1 MRTRLAALLVV
12 SASACGLLY
21 AQSKAIRK
29 VPLTQTSAT
38 SGEQMFKTYCAV
50 CHGSDGRGNGP
61 AATALKTLPSN
72 LTQLAIR
79 NNGTFPEDRVA
90 NVIGATAPVAAHG
103 TQEMPVWG
111 DLFKSVS
118 GGAQDLVFLRVVN
131 LTSYIKSIQ
140 AK

>member
-1 MRTRLAALLVV
+1 MRTRFAALLVV

-21 AQSKAIRK
+21 AQTKAIRK
-29 VPLTQTSAT
+29 TPLTQTPAT

-50 CHGSDGRGNGP
+50 CHGSDGRGAGP
-61 AATALKTLPSN
+61 AASALKTAPTN

-79 NNGTFPEDRVA
+79 NNGTFPEERVA
-90 NVIGATAPVAAHG
+90 NVIGAENAVAAHG
-103 TQEMPVWG
+103 TPDMPIWG
-111 DLFKSVS
+111 DLLKSVS
-118 GGAQDLVFLRVVN
+118 AGERDLVFLRVVN